1 MLKIQIYSGTKF
13 TDTESLAQTGSIVL
27 HVMEPY
33 LNKGYHL
40 LTDNWYNSVSLAEYM
55 SKRNTYITGTLRGD
69 RKRNPSQVLGKK
81 LRKGEIVF
89 MSLGDASVTKW
100 KDKRD
105 VCVISSAHVPTMMN
119 SVNRHGKSKRKP
131 NVVHIYNNHMSGIDR
146 SDQMLPYHSALRKTI
161 RWYKKVGIHI
171 MEIFLRN
178 A

>member
-69 RKRNPSQVLGKK
+69 RKRNPSQVVGKK
-81 LRKGEIVF
+81 LLNGEMVF
-89 MSLGDASVTKW
+89 MSVGDVSVTK
-100 KDKRD
+100 
-105 VCVISSAHVPTMMN
+105 
-119 SVNRHGKSKRKP
+119 
-131 NVVHIYNNHMSGIDR
+131 
-146 SDQMLPYHSALRKTI
+146 
-161 RWYKKVGIHI
+161 
-171 MEIFLRN
+171 
-178 A
+178 